1 MSKNCENIFCKNAI
15 KKEDKE
21 SIEAIKQMKKELSKI
36 NKTLKSKKISTT
48 EKQNLENKKSFLK
61 VFTKESKKEKQKTKK
76 LRIDVCKKTYCN
88 VDCKNTIFEKG
99 NTLSD
104 GFINNLKKKKTNLTN
119 SIIELHQNQRKN
131 IFGNKTNVLKDNF
144 YEKLSKKTI
153 TQLKKEGAISG
164 CFRNV

>member
-1 MSKNCENIFCKNAI
+1 MSKKCENIFCKNAI

-21 SIEAIKQMKKELSKI
+21 SIGAIKQMKKELSKI

-48 EKQNLENKKSFLK
+48 EKQNLENKKSFLT
-61 VFTKESKKEKQKTKK
+61 VFTKKESKKEKQKTKK

-104 GFINNLKKKKTNLTN
+104 GFINNLKKKKTN
-119 SIIELHQNQRKN
+119 SIIDLHQNQRKQ
-131 IFGNKTNVLKDNF
+131 IFGNKTDVLKDNF